1 MAEKGLINQKKLN
14 EKFSFQNEVLDF
26 QSRPDYAPH
35 YDQDVDQRSLSPVY
49 RAPVIN
55 STDIPFSEQKQG
67 TKMIAYRHHL
77 PYDKVVAGKVLCSRA
92 LLEKEYIKKF
102 INKKYD

>member
-1 MAEKGLINQKKLN
+1 M
-14 EKFSFQNEVLDF
+14 
-26 QSRPDYAPH
+26 
-35 YDQDVDQRSLSPVY
+35 RSPSPVY
-49 RAPVIN
+49 SAPVIN

-102 INKKYD
+102 INKKYDYFRDLLYGPNHNRSSSASSSNSDRVLSPIARNDHED